1 MQKNIL
7 IIFCLFVLDFCF
19 AQKSYFDYS
28 NQNIQLEE
36 NGLIRM
42 IDDLGFKFYAVT
54 DSLLT
59 TELNENFPSSKL
71 KLLLEGTYEISNKLT
86 HTISHFERKKG
97 PNLDNKTF
105 SGLREN
111 TLLKLQKLSEIFR
124 KKNDILQ
131 KLDFQ
136 SFTSLMISADV
147 YCEEIISYRRSIRNP
162 YIPLGKN
169 INTQDFSEN
178 FDQIRGADGLTDD
191 QWISIMRGG
200 GGYAAPDLIRK
211 TNRENQR
218 KYILL
223 KKQNRAKIEVGQL
236 QDIKTFSN
244 NIDGDIYIY
253 RNLPPQQVSILYTTD
268 NEIIKAVSN
277 WAIFINAGN
286 PTEITNIFRTGIDES
301 IEKDKSPLSNY
312 QINRKFEDH
321 NHNQVALSLYPRN
334 IQLSDTVEKV
344 ILMNYEIV
352 FLNQENKPLFLIK
365 NINGDLLERIKYNI
379 MQMRNGITKYDDSLM
394 NLSKY

>member
-111 TLLKLQKLSEIFR
+111 TLLNLQKLSEIFR

-379 MQMRNGITKYDDSLM
+379 KQMRNGITKYDDSLM

>member
-111 TLLKLQKLSEIFR
+111 TLLNLQKLSEIFR